1 MSEKHTLLARMT
13 GLIESRRKAA
23 DASNKLREELQ
34 NAENALVLH
43 WHGFMKIAAEVLNE
57 QDEAAAK
64 ARAATRQN
72 ARSTT
77 QAPIES
83 KNA

>member
-1 MSEKHTLLARMT
+1 MT
-13 GLIESRRKAA
+13 GLIESRREVA

-34 NAENALVLH
+34 NAFVPH
-43 WHGFMKIAAEVLNE
+43 WHGFMKTAAKVLND
-57 QDEAAAK
+57 QDEATTK